1 MQPIEHVI
9 RIRRCFAVE
18 VRSRRQVADGVVGEC
33 LCHTDGELTQGFTV
47 SSMRLRSSS
56 PEAGM
61 FNTALSTAGYQD
73 NFSGKNS
80 AKRSS

>member
-1 MQPIEHVI
+1 
-9 RIRRCFAVE
+9 
-18 VRSRRQVADGVVGEC
+18 
-33 LCHTDGELTQGFTV
+33 V